1 MIAKLLCRITGILAL
16 SLAVVATASAQYG
29 GGNPGMGGGAP
40 TSAGTSSSSGYGSN
54 TGKAVGIGVGVA
66 AAAAVTTALLIH
78 HHHKAQKSEVSLVG
92 CTQTLMNGLSLT
104 NENDHLTYTLL
115 SAKGNLQPGEMV
127 QLKGVVKDQPG
138 NRTFQVHEVVTHYGT
153 CGATSAANVN

>member
-29 GGNPGMGGGAP
+29 GNPGMGGA
-40 TSAGTSSSSGYGSN
+40 TTTTGTSNSYGSS

-66 AAAAVTTALLIH
+66 AAAVAVVLLVH
-78 HHHKAQKSEVSLVG
+78 HHHKAQSSEVSLVG
-92 CTQTLMNGLSLT
+92 CTQMLMNGLTLT

-115 SAKGNLQPGEMV
+115 STKGDLQPGEMV
-127 QLKGVVKDQPG
+127 ELKGVVAKDQSA
-138 NRTFQVHEVVTHYGT
+138 NRTFQVREVVTHYGT
-153 CGATSAANVN
+153 CGSTSAANVN